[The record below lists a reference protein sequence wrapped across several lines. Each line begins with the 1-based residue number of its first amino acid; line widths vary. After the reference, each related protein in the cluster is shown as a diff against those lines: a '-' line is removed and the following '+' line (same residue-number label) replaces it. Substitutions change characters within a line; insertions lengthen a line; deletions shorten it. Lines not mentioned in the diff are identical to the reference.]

1 MGWLKNMIA
10 KMLKI
15 QPARDRQIVIKEPL
29 SFGGNVMKNRI
40 WYRGDPSELDQFFK
54 ASAVDDVSRSRF
66 WAAVPSCGYVRKFHS
81 GLPAIIAERL
91 SDIVVSDIDSI
102 TVNDD
107 SPKEGDTKV
116 WEDIAKENDFDDIL
130 SSAIVETLVTG
141 DGAFRVSI
149 NTDISKY
156 PLIEYYSGE
165 NVEYY
170 RENGRLKEIWFN
182 TFYEQ
187 GQKTYKL
194 RSIYGR
200 GYIRHKLYDEGGKEV
215 VLSTLDETKGLS
227 EVTFPGDFIMGVPM
241 TYFKSPKFAGRG
253 RSIYDGKSDS
263 FDALDETI
271 SQWVD
276 AIRDGRVNKYIP
288 TDMIPRDGVH
298 SDLLTPNPFDNKFIK
313 VKSTMSE
320 NGDGDKIEVVQPA
333 INYEAY
339 VETYAS
345 NLDMCL
351 QGIISPATLGIDLK
365 KTDNAE
371 SQREKEKATLY
382 TRGKI
387 VDALTEDIPQLIT
400 VVMQANDLLYGRNPG
415 EYEAVIEFG
424 EYGSPTFEQTVKT
437 VGEASQSNLMST
449 ETKVDALWGDRKD
462 EDWKA
467 EEVKRL
473 KAEQGIADVEEPGI
487 RQEAGGFMIGGIV
500 DEGKGGPK
508 NLPDDP
514 EGVPGA
520 AGGGKGTDA
529 NGDIRPGKI

>member
-215 VLSTLDETKGLS
+215 VLSALEETRGLAD
-227 EVTFPGDFIMGVPM
+227 VTFPGDFILGVPM

-298 SDLLTPNPFDNKFIK
+298 GDLLTPNPFDNKFIK

-473 KAEQGIADVEEPGI
+473 KMEQGIAEVEEPGI
-487 RQEAGGFMIGGIV
+487 RQEAGGFMIGGEKF
-500 DEGKGGPK
+500 EGE
-508 NLPDDP
+508 NRTQNIPDDQ
-514 EGVPGA
+514 EGVSGT
-520 AGGGKGTDA
+520 AGGGKGTGA